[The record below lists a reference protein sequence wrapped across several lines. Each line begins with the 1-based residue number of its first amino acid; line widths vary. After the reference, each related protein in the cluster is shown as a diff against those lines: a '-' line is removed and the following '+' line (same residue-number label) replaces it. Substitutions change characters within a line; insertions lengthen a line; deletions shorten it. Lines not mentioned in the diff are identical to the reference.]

1 MDKELLKKLQELKKS
16 HLNFTAEREM
26 EFVMQNRDNEGGNFS
41 TTTNSAVHSED
52 NRSSKF
58 DGKPTL
64 TDLAEAPSSSFSRHC
79 EKTGDDGDDF
89 GWSAINSRRRSTVC
103 HYSERYK
110 RLPEDQCREDRR
122 SPMRESSSQ
131 LPKMKMKVFDG
142 NPLDWPEWSSMLIA
156 TVYKFLTPDPD
167 K

>member
-1 MDKELLKKLQELKKS
+1 MKLNADFQADCLVEEKKFERMDKELLKKLQELKKS

-64 TDLAEAPSSSFSRHC
+64 TDLAEAPRETRITSREVCIHLLGTNDIKNEEVHWGPRHPLVVPLSKKNYWSF
-79 EKTGDDGDDF
+79 KTVRP
-89 GWSAINSRRRSTVC
+89 RRQT
-103 HYSERYK
+103 K
-110 RLPEDQCREDRR
+110 A
-122 SPMRESSSQ
+122 
-131 LPKMKMKVFDG
+131 
-142 NPLDWPEWSSMLIA
+142 N
-156 TVYKFLTPDPD
+156 
-167 K
+167 